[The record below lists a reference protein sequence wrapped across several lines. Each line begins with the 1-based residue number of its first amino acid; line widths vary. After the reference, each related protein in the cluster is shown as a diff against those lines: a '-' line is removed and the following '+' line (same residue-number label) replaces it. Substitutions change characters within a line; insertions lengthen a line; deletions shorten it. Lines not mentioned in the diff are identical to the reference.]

1 MYRRNRYYDPKT
13 GRFTQEDPIG
23 LAGGLNTYG
32 FADGDPVSY
41 SDPYGLCPN
50 PLARGLGSLACAM
63 QDIVGAVQAGPSML
77 WNGLGRVAS
86 GGMWAAQTAVRRTA
100 QNPVVQEVG
109 MEVLTGGMG
118 IFVTLGRR
126 TPRVVQLVDGMTLKV
141 DDALDAAAD
150 FLGAG
155 YKELAPGRFRSA
167 DGTRQV
173 RMQDGDILGRHGS
186 GPHMNFEVWK
196 PDPKRPGREVNVSN
210 THVELEGK

>member
-1 MYRRNRYYDPKT
+1 
-13 GRFTQEDPIG
+13 
-23 LAGGLNTYG
+23 
-32 FADGDPVSY
+32 
-41 SDPYGLCPN
+41 
-50 PLARGLGSLACAM
+50 M